1 MCEEVC
7 HKHAIILFLIFSSCF
22 FFQDTVRRIKA
33 IARKDE
39 NCAAGAAR
47 YLMQRMAAK
56 SSEVLMFVCRV
67 CTDLQRRFF
76 SSKGSLDQLAF
87 ASL

>member
-1 MCEEVC
+1 MLT
-7 HKHAIILFLIFSSCF
+7 IRSLFNFLGVLLIV
-22 FFQDTVRRIKA
+22 QDTVRRIKA

-56 SSEVLMFVCRV
+56 SSEVFMLPTYIQTMCAMGV
-67 CTDLQRRFF
+67 
-76 SSKGSLDQLAF
+76 SLKAPPLDNRHH
-87 ASL
+87 